1 MDLIDVTKSSICQGF
16 PAITKGEVGMS
27 KRIVAV
33 LMLAMALLGLAACS
47 GSSSTQDTG
56 TGGTITGTAK

>member
-1 MDLIDVTKSSICQGF
+1 MELIGVDKSSMYRKF

-27 KRIVAV
+27 KRIVAA
-33 LMLAMALLGLAACS
+33 LLLAMALLGLAACS